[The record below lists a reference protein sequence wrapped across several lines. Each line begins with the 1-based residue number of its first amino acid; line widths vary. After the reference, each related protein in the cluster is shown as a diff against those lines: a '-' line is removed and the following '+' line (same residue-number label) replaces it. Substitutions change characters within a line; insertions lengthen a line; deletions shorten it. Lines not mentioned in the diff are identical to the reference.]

1 MSPINW
7 LRKECASYSLK
18 PVAIYQAGTQPS
30 WPLRAKN
37 EQELCDA
44 LSAGGHFLP
53 LPKEP
58 AALANVIEVSIVDY
72 LLQRFGTVKG
82 AVARRGAERS
92 YPDMEVTGGT
102 FGNGHHAIDIKVAR
116 RGKTKK
122 STQSR
127 ITLYTG
133 NTYFKHPTILWPGM
147 FRPFADYASH
157 TDVIALYTFNEASMN
172 HIDDLELLVVE
183 PWKIAS
189 MLRSSETREYIGAV
203 KSIADL
209 RAEKGAFATEQDFY
223 KYWRKFRFKVG
234 NAINQQ
240 LSKALAGAATP

>member
-1 MSPINW
+1 M
-7 LRKECASYSLK
+7 CAN
-18 PVAIYQAGTQPS
+18 
-30 WPLRAKN
+30 N
-37 EQELCDA
+37 EKELCDA
-44 LSAGGHFLP
+44 LVAGGHFLP

-72 LLQRFGTVKG
+72 LLHRFGTVTG
-82 AVARRGAERS
+82 VAARRGAERS
-92 YPDMEVTGGT
+92 YPDLEVTGGV
-102 FGNGHHAIDIKVAR
+102 FGTGHHAIDIKVAR

-133 NTYFKHPTILWPGM
+133 NTYFKHPTISWPGM

-189 MLRSSETREYIGAV
+189 KQRSSETREYIGAV
-203 KSIADL
+203 TSIADL
-209 RAEKGAFATEQDFY
+209 KAEKGAFSSEQDFY

-234 NAINQQ
+234 NAVNQQ
-240 LSKALAGAATP
+240 LSKVLAGAATP